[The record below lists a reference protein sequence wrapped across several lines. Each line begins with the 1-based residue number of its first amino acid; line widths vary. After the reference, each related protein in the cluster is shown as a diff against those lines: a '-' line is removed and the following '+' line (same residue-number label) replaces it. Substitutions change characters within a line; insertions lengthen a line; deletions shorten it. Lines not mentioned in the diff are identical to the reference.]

1 MISLK
6 RLEGF
11 SRRVGLSLDAGLD
24 LLSTLERE
32 AALLPPARQV
42 AEAIRDG
49 ATFAEGLRRT
59 GSFFPPMFIV
69 LIEVAE
75 ESGMLV
81 EGMRELADDYA
92 NTLQRRREFLN
103 SLFLPLCEFGIALA
117 IIGLL
122 ILILGWIEQMTGMS
136 VDPLGLGLVGVR
148 GLVVYLATLCG
159 IGVTGFFF
167 FRSLASGSHRSAMI
181 QYAILRIPLV
191 GKLLQTLALARLMRS
206 LFMTLRT
213 GMDVRKALAIA
224 YDSVAFA
231 PVSGGRDAALRVLGK
246 GGNIAEAL
254 APLGWFDH
262 TIPSQLAVGDESG
275 NTPEICDRL
284 SKQFM
289 LDATFQMRRLSVV
302 GFFLI
307 YGLVA
312 AIIIFF
318 IFRFAMFYL
327 GMLNSALSPM

>member
-11 SRRVGLSLDAGLD
+11 SRRVGLSLGAGLD

-32 AALLPPARQV
+32 SASLPPVRQV
-42 AEAIRDG
+42 AEAIRIG
-49 ATFAEGLRRT
+49 ETFAAGLRRT
-59 GSFFPPMFIV
+59 GNFFPPMFIV
-69 LIEVAE
+69 LVEVAE

-81 EGMRELADDYA
+81 EGMQELADDYA

-103 SLFLPLCEFGIALA
+103 SLFLPLCELGIAIV
-117 IIGLL
+117 IIG
-122 ILILGWIEQMTGMS
+122 ILILVLGWVQQMTNMNI
-136 VDPLGLGLVGVR
+136 DPLGLGLVGVR
-148 GLVVYLATLCG
+148 GLVVYLAVLSG
-159 IGVTGFFF
+159 IGIAGYFVFQSFST
-167 FRSLASGSHRSAMI
+167 GSHRSAI
-181 QYAILRIPLV
+181 VQRLFAQIPLV

-213 GMDVRKALAIA
+213 GMDVRAALTIA

-231 PVSGGRDAALRVLGK
+231 PVSGGRDAALNSIAN
-246 GGNIAEAL
+246 GGTIAEAL

-262 TIPSQLAVGDESG
+262 TIPSQLVVGEESG

-289 LDATFQMRRLSVV
+289 TDATFQMRRLSVV

-312 AIIIFF
+312 AVIIFF
-318 IFRFAMFYL
+318 IFRLAMFYI
-327 GMLNSALSPM
+327 GTINDALAPM